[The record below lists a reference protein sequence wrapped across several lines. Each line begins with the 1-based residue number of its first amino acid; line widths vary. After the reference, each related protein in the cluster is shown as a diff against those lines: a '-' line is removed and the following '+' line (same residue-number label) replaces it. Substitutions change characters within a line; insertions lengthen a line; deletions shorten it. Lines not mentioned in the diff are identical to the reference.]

1 MEGRV
6 RRLGCD
12 ASHNR
17 VIPRGTKKVGG
28 KVGPQGEGEGE
39 EGRRVHSPRARVVG
53 SRREVSHGTPAR
65 RLFDASDASLAQGRS
80 VSVCVHTPEYACDGE
95 FRVSKSCHV
104 IIICVQFWF
113 PSSRNYVA
121 PLYLRMSLGVFRSM
135 CVPPRLSNT
144 KFIVK
149 RSTIF
154 SHGASRKRCS
164 FCNAKCNAKKKRGQS
179 SKVVCGRIW
188 PNVAE
193 CGRI

>member
-104 IIICVQFWF
+104 IIIFTHVAGGTIADVFHVIKMLCHVSQYCATSRGTKTECIICVQFWF
-113 PSSRNYVA
+113 PSSRNYVV
-121 PLYLRMSLGVFRSM
+121 RT
-135 CVPPRLSNT
+135 CD
-144 KFIVK
+144 
-149 RSTIF
+149 
-154 SHGASRKRCS
+154 
-164 FCNAKCNAKKKRGQS
+164 
-179 SKVVCGRIW
+179 
-188 PNVAE
+188 
-193 CGRI
+193 